1 MPGQPANRI
10 LRIGLTGG
18 IASGK
23 STVSALF
30 GALGVP
36 IIDTDELAREVVR
49 PGSAGL
55 AQIVAAFGPEVLDAA
70 GGLDRRQLRARVF
83 ADAQARR
90 QLEAITHPLIRAAA
104 LAACER
110 AGGPYQV
117 LVVPLL
123 IESGFDQ
130 HVDRVLVV
138 DCPIGIQRQR
148 LLERDREDP
157 AQAERILRTQLDPAA
172 RRARA
177 DDIIA
182 NDGDL
187 ARLREQVQ
195 RLHELYLGLAAT
207 RPATPPAGG

>member
-90 QLEAITHPLIRAAA
+90 QLEAGI
-104 LAACER
+104 
-110 AGGPYQV
+110 GG
-117 LVVPLL
+117 LL
-123 IESGFDQ
+123 
-130 HVDRVLVV
+130 
-138 DCPIGIQRQR
+138 QRF
-148 LLERDREDP
+148 P
-157 AQAERILRTQLDPAA
+157 HLRLDPQNPPQP
-172 RRARA
+172 RR
-177 DDIIA
+177 D
-182 NDGDL
+182 NFVFGGWTS
-187 ARLREQVQ
+187 
-195 RLHELYLGLAAT
+195 LHLLLTE
-207 RPATPPAGG
+207 P